1 MPKAQEEA
9 LKKAGKKKGLK
20 GKELDKFVYGI
31 MNKKKKSKGRN
42 NG

>member
-20 GKELDKFVYGI
+20 GKKLNEFVYSI
-31 MNKKKKSKGRN
+31 MNSQKKKSKK
-42 NG
+42 